1 MGGRGAWVGDNLVVN
16 WGAKTMDNWGR
27 VCGMMVKGLSSWAF
41 EDTSAK
47 GFGQCGIGGV
57 RDRMH

>member
-1 MGGRGAWVGDNLVVN
+1 
-16 WGAKTMDNWGR
+16 MDNWGR
-27 VCGMMVKGLSSWAF
+27 VCGMMVEGSSSWAF

-47 GFGQCGIGGV
+47 GFGQCGIGGGGGGV